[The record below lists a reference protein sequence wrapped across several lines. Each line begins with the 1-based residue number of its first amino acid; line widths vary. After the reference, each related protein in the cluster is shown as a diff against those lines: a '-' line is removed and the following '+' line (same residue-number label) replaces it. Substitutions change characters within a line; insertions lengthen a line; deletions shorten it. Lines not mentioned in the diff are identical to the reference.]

1 MSLFR
6 QLRSRGFLFVSSL
19 IFLFAIAVGAIPVST
34 ASGDD
39 KKSVDPWPSSQT
51 LEPAQLAK
59 MLTDKY
65 SSVPTVVF
73 VGFRS
78 LYVGGHVPDAAF
90 HGTSSTEQGLAEL
103 RAWAATV
110 PRSTDLVIYC
120 GCCPFDKCPNIRPAY
135 TAMSSMGFKKLRVL
149 AIPTSFA
156 VDWAGKPNHALLVFD
171 VAWSAGRKVSL
182 ATRSG
187 RFFEERTPQERREDT
202 PVSSGATRAVG
213 ARSARSR
220 AKR

>member
-6 QLRSRGFLFVSSL
+6 PLRSPSFVFVSSL
-19 IFLFAIAVGAIPVST
+19 VLLLAIAVGSFPVST
-34 ASGDD
+34 ARGDE
-39 KKSVDPWPSSQT
+39 KKSVDPWPGAQT

-78 LYVGGHVPDAAF
+78 LYVGGHVPGAAF
-90 HGTSSTEQGLAEL
+90 HGTASTEQGLAEL
-103 RAWAATV
+103 QAWAATV
-110 PRSTDLVIYC
+110 PRSSDLVIYC

-135 TAMSSMGFKKLRVL
+135 TAMSSLGFKKLRVL

-156 VDWAGKPNHALLVFD
+156 VDWAGKGYPIQK
-171 VAWSAGRKVSL
+171 GM
-182 ATRSG
+182 
-187 RFFEERTPQERREDT
+187 
-202 PVSSGATRAVG
+202 
-213 ARSARSR
+213 
-220 AKR
+220 